1 MTKTKKKIAEAVS
14 KAKSLARF
22 NILRMPEESDEAPH
36 WLFGLLIIVLIAI
49 AVSWIWA
56 GMSVNS
62 SLQAYIPYL

>member
-1 MTKTKKKIAEAVS
+1 MSKGKKKINEAIN

-36 WLFGLLIIVLIAI
+36 WLFWLLIIVLIAL

-62 SLQAYIPYL
+62 SLQAYMPYL